1 MKDAAFSD
9 GIFSNIVVLRNQ
21 APHSDRQN
29 IFRLCP
35 FSSCVLCLLSFV
47 SSLSALLAVFLS
59 VALLDNRRTAGHALF
74 KACAENIR
82 FQQRLCRQNSFAEIL
97 AEK

>member
-1 MKDAAFSD
+1 LILLAFS
-9 GIFSNIVVLRNQ
+9 
-21 APHSDRQN
+21 AP

-35 FSSCVLCLLSFV
+35 FSSCVLYLLSFV
-47 SSLSALLAVFLS
+47 SSLSALLAIFLS

-74 KACAENIR
+74 KACAKNIR